1 MPSRGPER
9 APISVL
15 LVDDHALVRQ
25 GFRRMLED
33 DPRIRVVG
41 EAGDGPEAIDVARH
55 EKPDVIVM
63 DYALPSMNGALAA
76 KKILAELP
84 ETAILML
91 SMHPEP
97 VYVRRCLEA
106 GARGYLLKNA
116 LDLELVDAVK
126 KVSEG
131 ERVLDPRLAVTPGD
145 EAEPLPVLTPREMEV
160 LQLIVYGKSNKDI
173 AVVLGVSAN
182 TVAVHRARIM
192 QALGLHNA
200 AELVVYAIRSGLVS
214 IA

>member
-76 KKILAELP
+76 KKILAEFL
-84 ETAILML
+84 ETAQLVAADFELDEKQRSVTLTEAGNEHLEQLLTAEGVLKGGTLYDAGNVTIVHHITQALRAHKL
-91 SMHPEP
+91 KGKLAQSWACSAGYDLRIVFQFVHHLNKEA
-97 VYVRRCLEA
+97 VLLEA
-106 GARGYLLKNA
+106 VG
-116 LDLELVDAVK
+116 
-126 KVSEG
+126 
-131 ERVLDPRLAVTPGD
+131 THD
-145 EAEPLPVLTPREMEV
+145 E
-160 LQLIVYGKSNKDI
+160 VY
-173 AVVLGVSAN
+173 
-182 TVAVHRARIM
+182 
-192 QALGLHNA
+192 
-200 AELVVYAIRSGLVS
+200 
-214 IA
+214 